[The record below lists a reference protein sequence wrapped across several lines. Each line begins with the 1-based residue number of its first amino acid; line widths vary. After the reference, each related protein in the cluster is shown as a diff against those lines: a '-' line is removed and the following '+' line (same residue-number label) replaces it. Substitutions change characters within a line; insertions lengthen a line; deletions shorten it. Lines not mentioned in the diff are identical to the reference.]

1 MDPRT
6 RRSERGGDPAN
17 AGRFS
22 KRGNAEAEVEAAVA
36 ADVVAWPAHTVEGR
50 AWTQI
55 IRGGTKEDRMLSSI
69 EVSLP
74 PLIAAEQ
81 LLVGGKLASDVE
93 QAMAEI
99 TSLDHGHAG
108 HLEAL
113 GTMLLRTESV
123 ASSKIER
130 IQADIDDYARALH
143 GSRANASA
151 LSMVAATNALA
162 SMIDDV
168 GQAGVIETDTLT
180 TAHEALMRDDPHE
193 RDQAG
198 RLRTVQNWIGGSGH
212 SPRGAMYVPPPWET
226 VEHYVADLVAFANR
240 DDLPAL
246 VQAAIAHAQFE
257 SIHPFTDGNGRIG
270 RALVNAIL
278 RRRQATRHVV
288 IPLASAL
295 VARRDRYFD
304 ALNSYR
310 DGDAGPII
318 ESFARAAAIAA
329 TESKVTALRLAEA
342 PAEMA
347 AMVGGA
353 RAGSATATLLAALPS
368 HPVLSAAEAVDVA
381 GASESSVYAALD
393 RLTEA
398 GVLRTL
404 TTRKRNQVWG
414 ATRILAELEDLG
426 VRIEASSR

>member
-1 MDPRT
+1 MI
-6 RRSERGGDPAN
+6 
-17 AGRFS
+17 
-22 KRGNAEAEVEAAVA
+22 EAETLSISGYLAGEVEDAM
-36 ADVVAWPAHTVEGR
+36 R
-50 AWTQI
+50 
-55 IRGGTKEDRMLSSI
+55 
-69 EVSLP
+69 EVS
-74 PLIAAEQ
+74 
-81 LLVGGKLASDVE
+81 
-93 QAMAEI
+93 
-99 TSLDHGHAG
+99 SLDHWHAG
-108 HLEAL
+108 DLGAL
-113 GTMLLRTESV
+113 GTMLVRTESV

-143 GSRANASA
+143 GNMANPSA
-151 LSMVAATNALA
+151 VSMAAATGALEA
-162 SMIDDV
+162 MVDNV
-168 GQAGVIETDTLT
+168 GRTRTITVDTLT
-180 TAHEALMRDDPHE
+180 RAHHALLVHDPHE
-193 RDQAG
+193 ADHAG
-198 RLRTVQNWIGGSGH
+198 RLRKVQNWIGGSDH
-212 SPRGAMYVPPPWET
+212 SPRGALYVPPPADT
-226 VEHYVADLVAFANR
+226 VEAYVEDLVAFANR